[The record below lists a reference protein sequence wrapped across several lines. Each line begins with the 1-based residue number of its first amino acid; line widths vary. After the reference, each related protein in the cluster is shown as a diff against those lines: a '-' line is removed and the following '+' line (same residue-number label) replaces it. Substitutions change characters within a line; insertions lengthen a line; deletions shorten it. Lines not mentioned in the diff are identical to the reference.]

1 MALKCLKP
9 ATVVS
14 PLYLV
19 SPGSCT
25 RSVPRRTNLVIRR
38 SSMPSSTM
46 HGNAGLPNDPTAQ
59 DDGNSRTST
68 CFSGANSIVVLPDVL

>member
-14 PLYLV
+14 PLLSESWVMYSI
-19 SPGSCT
+19 SPTSNQS
-25 RSVPRRTNLVIRR
+25 RDPPILNAIEY
-38 SSMPSSTM
+38 

-68 CFSGANSIVVLPDVL
+68 CFSSAKSIVVPPDVL